1 MPNCRKSKKFEK
13 KGTEI
18 FYESDWEKLGFAS
31 KDIKKKWYLIDANG
45 LVLGRLASKISMI
58 LRGKHK
64 TSYTSHLDCGDN
76 VIVINAKGIRL
87 TGSKEKKKSYFK
99 HTGFPG
105 GIKESKF
112 SDIISGKTPELVLS
126 KAVQRMMNSNALSKK
141 QLSNL
146 KIFSGNDHNLDAQK
160 PEVLDFGSLNR
171 KNTIN

>member
-1 MPNCRKSKKFEK
+1 MQTFSLKQ
-13 KGTEI
+13 
-18 FYESDWEKLGFAS
+18 

-64 TSYTSHLDCGDN
+64 PTFTAHLDCGDN

-99 HTGFPG
+99 HTGYPG

-112 SDIISGKTPELVLS
+112 IDIIEGDNSTLVIR
-126 KAVQRMMNSNALSKK
+126 KAVQRMMNSNALAKK

-146 KIFSGNDHNLDAQK
+146 RVFKDEHHNLDAQK
-160 PEVLDFGSLNR
+160 PVLLDFGSENK
-171 KNTIN
+171 KNKVN